1 MLVLPAQ
8 FLDYKFKLSITLHA
22 AAVVFSAVN
31 QRRKMAFYYN
41 LYLLYC
47 LHVICNLWFV
57 HSGDN
62 LAVSLTFIFFYN
74 T

>member
-8 FLDYKFKLSITLHA
+8 FLDYKFKLGITLHA
-22 AAVVFSAVN
+22 AAVVFSNVN

-47 LHVICNLWFV
+47 LLFWLMPMMLIYW
-57 HSGDN
+57 GE
-62 LAVSLTFIFFYN
+62 AYIR
-74 T
+74 